1 MSLVLN
7 SGFTIGPGVVLDAG
21 YTPPPVPTIVQS
33 GLRLQL
39 DAGNVS
45 SYPGSGTTWTDTVS
59 SIPFTLY
66 GSPSPAYSSDNG
78 GYFTFIP
85 GNGHYAQSST
95 GPGLL
100 STWTVEVWHYYSG
113 NRSGSNPC
121 LISERFTAGQINYA
135 LGSFGSSDLQAGFF
149 NGGFH
154 ATSGYALTTDQWL
167 HIVGSYD
174 GTDVKLYVNGT
185 LVQTTNDPGQTV
197 GASNGGTN
205 LMRRWDNED
214 YWGGRLSVFRI
225 YDTALDLAGV
235 TQNYNADRARFGL

>member
-1 MSLVLN
+1 MSLILN
-7 SGFTIGPGVVLDAG
+7 SGMTLGPGFTADAG
-21 YTPPPVPTIVQS
+21 YAPAPVPTIVQS
-33 GLRLQL
+33 GLQLHL
-39 DAGNVS
+39 DAGNVA
-45 SYPGSGTTWTDTVS
+45 SYPGSGNTWTDTVS

-66 GSPSPAYSSDNG
+66 GTPTYSASNG
-78 GYFTFIP
+78 GYLEFVP
-85 GNGHYAQSST
+85 ASGQYAQSST

-113 NRSGSNPC
+113 IRTGGNPC
-121 LISERFTAGQINYA
+121 LLSERFTAGQINYV
-135 LGSFGSSDLQAGFF
+135 LGSFSSGDLQAGFF

-174 GTDVKLYVNGT
+174 GTDVKLYVNGA

-225 YDTALDLAGV
+225 YDTALTLAGV
-235 TQNYNADRARFGL
+235 TQNYNADQARFGL